1 MQLPPAIV
9 GKGILASFMGYIRDP
24 LSLAVHNPHVD
35 WGIIGLLIRVGALD
49 SFASH
54 QLAGRLPHS
63 MLRQLFGVSL
73 ALMGIYIVWHT
84 LLRVFNQSRE
94 YKHG

>member
-9 GKGILASFMGYIRDP
+9 GKGILASFMGCIRHL
-24 LSLAVHNPHVD
+24 LSLAAQNLHVD
-35 WGIIGLLIRVGALD
+35 WGIIRLLVRVGALD

-54 QLAGRLPHS
+54 WLPGRLPHS

-84 LLRVFNQSRE
+84 LPRVL
-94 YKHG
+94 